1 MKVDYSK
8 RPTNLDMKMVKKG
21 TDEYDYYQSNYEEV
35 RLPDAVY
42 LGECETESEA
52 WDLLKKYLEDNGKRC
67 PYYYR
72 CNYFGNLIEIDY
84 GSWTHFAYIYDLP
97 EDKKELIKLNKEIFS
112 SYIEE

>member
-1 MKVDYSK
+1 M
-8 RPTNLDMKMVKKG
+8 
-21 TDEYDYYQSNYEEV
+21 
-35 RLPDAVY
+35 
-42 LGECETESEA
+42 GECETESEA
-52 WDLLKKYLEDNGKRC
+52 WNLLKKYLEDNGGRC

-97 EDKKELIKLNKEIFS
+97 EDKKELIKLNKEIFN

>member
-21 TDEYDYYQSNYEEV
+21 TDEYDYYQSNYEKV

-52 WDLLKKYLEDNGKRC
+52 WEDA
-67 PYYYR
+67 PIITAVII
-72 CNYFGNLIEIDY
+72 LAI
-84 GSWTHFAYIYDLP
+84 
-97 EDKKELIKLNKEIFS
+97 
-112 SYIEE
+112 